1 MSKQAKR
8 KTKNPY
14 LPLLRWLVLAFFGII
29 FGWNIYLANAN
40 FLAGNQLPMPFGY
53 GLSVVVSGSMEPR
66 LSVDDLIIV
75 KAAEDYGV
83 NDIVLFQEGSHLVI
97 HRIVAVDGDTVT
109 TKGDANN
116 TSDAPIP
123 KSRIKGVLVCDF
135 AGLGKAVDVLKHPV
149 SVCILLTAAIV
160 LLERSYRIEQN
171 DDRKELEEMKAE
183 IEKLKQDH

>member
-1 MSKQAKR
+1 M
-8 KTKNPY
+8 
-14 LPLLRWLVLAFFGII
+14 
-29 FGWNIYLANAN
+29 
-40 FLAGNQLPMPFGY
+40 
-53 GLSVVVSGSMEPR
+53 
-66 LSVDDLIIV
+66 
-75 KAAEDYGV
+75 
-83 NDIVLFQEGSHLVI
+83 
-97 HRIVAVDGDTVT
+97 T